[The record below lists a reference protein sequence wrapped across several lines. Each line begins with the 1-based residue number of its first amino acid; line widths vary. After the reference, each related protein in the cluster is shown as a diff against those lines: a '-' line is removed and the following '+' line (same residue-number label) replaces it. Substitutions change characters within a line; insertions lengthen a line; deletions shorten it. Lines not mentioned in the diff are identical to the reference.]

1 MMEGMEEVVN
11 IAPDIVTTGVLLKIR
26 PPCGDCIGV
35 LTQPRMTLGDI
46 AGGASDFVAQ
56 RTCDVA

>member
-35 LTQPRMTLGDI
+35 LTQPRITLGDI
-46 AGGASDFVAQ
+46 AGGASDFVA
-56 RTCDVA
+56 

>member
-11 IAPDIVTTGVLLKIR
+11 IAPDIVTTGVLLNIR

-35 LTQPRMTLGDI
+35 LTQLRITLGDI
-46 AGGASDFVAQ
+46 GGASDFVA
-56 RTCDVA
+56 